1 MSNSRDLTA
10 GVIVMVIVKD
20 GEVISAPAVVSAERT
35 DLMRSDG
42 TVDGLVN
49 MIAARRIA
57 EAQSKIR
64 RPRNR

>member
-35 DLMRSDG
+35 DLMRADG